1 METSKLKI
9 LKKRKLLRR
18 TNSKLKTR
26 KVKLINLEAREA
38 QRSGGKG
45 VTPACRIL

>member
-1 METSKLKI
+1 MHVNPRKI
-9 LKKRKLLRR
+9 PRRKD
-18 TNSKLKTR
+18 SELKTR